1 MQEQY
6 FYGGWCGIVRS
17 FPPSCLPPLPM
28 RPPGDTCSPSQTGS
42 RSDGAVIADPV
53 RRVCVVA
60 GYSTT
65 QPSTRSPVELDTAT
79 GWTLFSRLNDASGS
93 FRPLRGCPGH
103 DPQFP
108 AHLCFAGSH
117 RDLSQPPHAHI
128 PAVPESSNAH
138 AVEVLPVTSPARGW
152 LPLVMPLQP
161 TGFLPVHSWLLRW
174 PDAIP
179 A

>member
-1 MQEQY
+1 M
-6 FYGGWCGIVRS
+6 
-17 FPPSCLPPLPM
+17 
-28 RPPGDTCSPSQTGS
+28 T
-42 RSDGAVIADPV
+42 
-53 RRVCVVA
+53 
-60 GYSTT
+60 
-65 QPSTRSPVELDTAT
+65 TRSPVELDTTT
-79 GWTLFSRLNDASGS
+79 GWTLFSRHNDASGS

-103 DPQFP
+103 DSRFP

-161 TGFLPVHSWLLRW
+161 TGFLPVHSWLL
-174 PDAIP
+174 PCVSTALPLDFPTDTTISTLHPFGPSCDAIRHNADSGFSP
-179 A
+179 ARR